1 MKNFLSLTLFL
12 LSFGLWA
19 QPKADKNFEEAQKA
33 YKKMQ
38 YAKALELYQKAFQ
51 NDTANIIIKE
61 KIAHCYRKL
70 QDTENAEIWYA
81 KVVHSPITDPEDKI
95 YYAQALASNN
105 KHAEAQLWYNA
116 YAKQVKD
123 DSRALA
129 FSLAYQNL
137 QDFYKDSLNY
147 EIRLAPFNSTE
158 SDFSPVYCGNN
169 IVFAS
174 NRNYRSRTQFQWDNS
189 PFVELFMYEKKK
201 VKPFPLSQKT
211 NYHEGPAVFS
221 AKGDT
226 IIYTRNSQK
235 KSKPTADAKTP
246 ASTSK
251 FNRLKLFFAYKQAN
265 GTWGKEKEFPHNSA
279 DFSTMHPALSPD
291 GKTLYFVSDRTGGHG
306 GMDLWVSRFE
316 NDKWSEPQN
325 LGETFNT
332 RGHEV
337 FPYVDSKGNLY
348 FASNGHGGLGGLDIF
363 IAENVGGKLL
373 APVNLGYPINS
384 TKDDFGFFFN
394 PKTKRGFLSSNRGDG
409 PGKDDIYEVI
419 ARKPLSSFNEMIILT
434 RNETNNEPVPLT
446 EIKINTEQ
454 KTAVYFTDVNGNTRH
469 FFNKR
474 LHYQITVSKQG
485 FETTEITLIPE
496 QIASHPEGDTLE
508 IDLYPERKSI
518 TILKAID
525 DFSQT
530 KIPVFMR
537 IVNTT
542 AKKVIFNQDTDG
554 KFEKNLDKGSY
565 EVSVW
570 TKGYFGDA
578 EIIKVADKKDRTF
591 KLFRLKPLRK
601 NELYL
606 TQILFEKNS
615 DKPTKNSFA
624 ELEVLQKTMENN
636 PDVAIKIIAF
646 AQGNKQDS
654 QNLVLAEKRAKAVQ
668 NFLISKKIDKKRVQ
682 IQGSTEKDNG
692 VSIQVLEIDENNQEE
707 PLKSIF
713 DD

>member
-1 MKNFLSLTLFL
+1 MKNFICITLFL
-12 LSFGLWA
+12 LCYGLMA
-19 QPKADKNFEEAQKA
+19 QPKSDKFFEEAQKA

-38 YAKALELYQKAFQ
+38 YAKALELYQKALQ

-70 QDTENAEIWYA
+70 QDSENAEIWYA

-95 YYAQALASNN
+95 YYAQALANNN

-123 DSRALA
+123 DSRALS

-158 SDFSPVYCGNN
+158 CDFSPVYCGNT

-174 NRNYRSRTQFQWDNS
+174 NRNYQSKTLFQWDNS

-201 VKPFPLSQKT
+201 VKPFPLAQKT
-211 NYHEGPAVFS
+211 NYHEGPACFS
-221 AKGDT
+221 PKGDT
-226 IIYTRNSQK
+226 LIYTRNSQK
-235 KSKPTADAKTP
+235 KGKPTNDAKMP
-246 ASTSK
+246 ASGSK
-251 FNRLKLFFAYKQAN
+251 FNRLKIYFAYKQPN
-265 GTWGKEKEFPHNSA
+265 GTWGKEEEFPHNSA

-291 GKTLYFVSDRTGGHG
+291 GKILYFVSDRTGGQG
-306 GMDLWVSRFE
+306 GMDLWLSRYE
-316 NDKWSEPQN
+316 NGKWSEPEN

-337 FPYVDSKGNLY
+337 FPFVDSKGNLY

-363 IAENVGGKLL
+363 MAENVGGKLL

-384 TKDDFGFFFN
+384 TKDDFGFYFN

-419 ARKPLSSFNEMIILT
+419 ARKSLSNFNEMIILT
-434 RNETNNEPVPLT
+434 RNETNNQPVPLS
-446 EIKINTEQ
+446 EIKITTEQ
-454 KTAVYFTDVNGNTRH
+454 KTAVYFADVNGITKH

-474 LHYQITVSKQG
+474 LHYQIIVNKQG

-508 IDLYPERKSI
+508 IDLFPERKNI
-518 TILKAID
+518 TILKAVD

-530 KIPVFMR
+530 KVPVFMR
-537 IVNTT
+537 IVNGNS
-542 AKKVIFNQDTDG
+542 KKVIHNQETDG
-554 KFEKNLDKGSY
+554 KFEKNLDKGTY
-565 EVSVW
+565 EVSIW
-570 TKGYFGDA
+570 AKGYFGDA
-578 EIIKVADKKDRTF
+578 EIVKVADKKDRTF

-601 NELYL
+601 NELYF

-615 DKPTKNSFA
+615 DKFTTNSNLD
-624 ELEVLQKTMENN
+624 LEVLLKTLEKN
-636 PDVAIKIIAF
+636 PEVTIKIIGF
-646 AQGNKQDS
+646 AQDAKQEA
-654 QNLVLAEKRAKAVQ
+654 QNLVLAEKRAKAVL
-668 NFLISKKIDKKRVQ
+668 NYLIGKKIDKRRLQ
-682 IQGSTEKDNG
+682 IQGSTEKNNG
-692 VSIQVLEIDENNQEE
+692 ITIQVLEANDNNTEE